1 MVTGRR
7 DMTPGAD
14 EVPEDGKKAE
24 PRRRKPR
31 FEEPYKSK
39 VDIWL
44 ISFSDVTALM
54 LTFFVLLYAMAEPE
68 TKTWSRMV
76 ASLQSQFNI
85 TLGALHN
92 PGFEAGQ
99 NIDRIHHDPALDLQY
114 LSALLDRLMENYEEL
129 GEARIHKR
137 GDSLVVS
144 LPSDLL
150 FAPGD
155 AKISAKGA
163 KAVFVLGGT
172 LGNISNRIEIYG
184 HTDPRPVKSSNY
196 ETNWDLSLARAASV
210 AALLKESGYRRDM
223 IVQGWADRDF
233 DSLDPALDQET
244 RQNRARRVDVVI
256 RAGRNLMEQDGEST
270 P

>member
-1 MVTGRR
+1 MVR
-7 DMTPGAD
+7 TPPQETAGQDDAD
-14 EVPEDGKKAE
+14 KKKE
-24 PRRRKPR
+24 PVRQTRAFP
-31 FEEPYKSK
+31 EPYKSK

-68 TKTWSRMV
+68 SKVWSKMV
-76 ASLQSQFNI
+76 ASLQSQFNV
-85 TLGALHN
+85 TLGAVRN

-99 NIDRIHHDPALDLQY
+99 NVDRLKHDPALDLSY
-114 LSALLDRLMENYEEL
+114 LSALLDRLLEKYDEL
-129 GEARIHKR
+129 GDARIRQR

-150 FAPGD
+150 FEPGQ
-155 AKISAKGA
+155 ATVSPAGR

-172 LGNISNRIEIYG
+172 LGNISNRIEVYG

-196 ETNWDLSLARAASV
+196 ETNWDLSLARATGV

-233 DSLDPALDQET
+233 DNLDPALDVVT
-244 RQNRARRVDVVI
+244 RQNQARRVDVVI
-256 RAGRNLMEQDGEST
+256 RAGRNIMEQDDEAT
-270 P
+270 R